1 MKQHYSYTENEMG
14 EEPFQTKVK
23 LENRIRA
30 IFNREKVR
38 IMDVIIGNRLID
50 EWKKLTGYKS
60 NDNQE
65 N

>member
-14 EEPFQTKVK
+14 EKPFEAKVK
-23 LENRIRA
+23 LESRIRA

-50 EWKKLTGYKS
+50 EWKKLTGYQS
-60 NDNQE
+60 NDNP
-65 N
+65 

>member
-14 EEPFQTKVK
+14 EKPIQTKVK

-60 NDNQE
+60 NDNP
-65 N
+65 